1 MERPLWALRKF
12 LMNKII
18 TMLLILVGVILIFAF
33 NSLPLEN
40 GNVILYLICV
50 FVIGFFGGGFS
61 NLDNL
66 QARSE
71 ELRFYEQL
79 SARTKSQ
86 YSELVRKHEKLTLE
100 KDELRLDAVRN
111 FDQIFQELRR
121 LKNER

>member
-1 MERPLWALRKF
+1 
-12 LMNKII
+12 MNKII

-66 QARSE
+66 QARSQ

-111 FDQIFQELRR
+111 FDQIFQELKR
-121 LKNER
+121 LRNER

>member
-1 MERPLWALRKF
+1 
-12 LMNKII
+12 MNKII

-50 FVIGFFGGGFS
+50 FIIGFFGGGFS

-66 QARSE
+66 QSRSQE
-71 ELRFYEQL
+71 IRFYQREV
-79 SARTKSQ
+79 AKKKAV

-111 FDQIFQELRR
+111 FDQIFQELKR
-121 LKNER
+121 LKNEKG